1 MMMIFVIPF
10 KEMLTKGS
18 CILNGAESVRK
29 LGAVFQR
36 LELRFGIRIVIAHM
50 GTTMGF
56 CDTQIRKE
64 MGNNL

>member
-1 MMMIFVIPF
+1 MTMFFVIPV
-10 KEMLTKGS
+10 KKRLTKGS
-18 CILNGAESVRK
+18 CILNGTESAWK
-29 LGAVFQR
+29 LRAVFQR
-36 LELRFGIRIVIAHM
+36 LELRFGIRVVIAHM